1 MRKEQ
6 EASEFAKAYNEV
18 KLQLDRREEELRTL
32 QLENAK
38 LTGQLD
44 SKTAQLQQTQDRFKY
59 SSDKAEQLQ
68 YDIEKLRKDQAARLE
83 QIKNT
88 LQEEEEK
95 TRTRQLEE
103 FRQIQQS
110 QDSVITELQ
119 IRLAD
124 QAALLEQ
131 LSVEKSQLNSQIR
144 YLNNTLDR
152 VSNELEI
159 RSEQLKSA
167 DGKFEEYR
175 KQVEIDNGNE
185 IQALKN
191 NEQ

>member
-44 SKTAQLQQTQDRFKY
+44 SKTAQLQQTQDRLKY

-68 YDIEKLRKDQAARLE
+68 YDIDKLRKDQADRLE
-83 QIKNT
+83 QIKST
-88 LQEEEEK
+88 LQQEEEK
-95 TRTRQLEE
+95 TRTRQIEE

-124 QAALLEQ
+124 QAALIEQ

-144 YLNNTLDR
+144 YMNNTLDR
-152 VSNELEI
+152 VGNELEI

-167 DGKFEEYR
+167 EGKFEEFR
-175 KQVEIDNGNE
+175 KQVEIDNASE
-185 IQALKN
+185 IQALKS